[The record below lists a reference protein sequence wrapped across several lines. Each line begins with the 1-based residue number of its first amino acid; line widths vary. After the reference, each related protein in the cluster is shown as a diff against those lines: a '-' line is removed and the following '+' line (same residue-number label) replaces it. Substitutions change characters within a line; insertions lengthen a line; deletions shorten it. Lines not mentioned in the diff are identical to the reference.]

1 VVIKKKE
8 RNIMKVKQ
16 LIKILED
23 SKDWKIVRI
32 SLTKKSLILLVE
44 SELEEIELLEISLK
58 SLISK

>member
-1 VVIKKKE
+1 
-8 RNIMKVKQ
+8 MKVKQ